1 MSTRLARFIVT
12 ACVVVSACAP
22 AGETE
27 TAQSAD
33 AAAKAIEPAPATQS
47 EVEKN
52 AQDLVALLRAGDG
65 AATGNAYATD
75 ATFINARGKIDGSEA
90 IAAFWTEALQSGAG
104 KSLTLEPVKWGASGD
119 LAYSLHRYSGGITAP
134 SGYVLAV
141 TQRQPDGTF
150 KVVTQV
156 SMPDMPAKQ

>member
-1 MSTRLARFIVT
+1 MSSRLARFIVA
-12 ACVVVSACAP
+12 ACVIVSSCAP

-27 TAQSAD
+27 TTESSD
-33 AAAKAIEPAPATQS
+33 AAAKASGPAPATQA

-52 AQDLVALLRAGDG
+52 TQDLVALLRAGDG
-65 AATGNAYATD
+65 AAAGNAYATD

-90 IAAFWTEALQSGAG
+90 IAAFWTKALEGGAG

-141 TQRQPDGTF
+141 TQRQSDGTF
-150 KVVTQV
+150 KVVTQI
-156 SMPDMPAKQ
+156 SMPDMPAR